1 MSIIYFILLA
11 IVAGIVCFTIQ
22 SAGKNVAAFIALIV
36 STIGIGITSQLCMV
50 VVRGND
56 GDVLDQRFDWL
67 PEIGASFS
75 THVNGLSAI
84 LALLACICFVLI
96 ILSTLHKNI
105 ERTNAFYGFMLLS
118 LAGLIGVFIAWD
130 ALLFYIFWELAL
142 IPVYF
147 LCSMWG
153 GENRIQVSF
162 KFFIY
167 TFVGSLLMLIGL
179 LFMYNKTPDHSFAWT
194 SFSHLKEVL
203 TLAEQRNLF
212 WLLFIAFA
220 IKMPIFPLH
229 TWQPDTYKQSLTP
242 VTMILSAVMVK
253 MGLFAVVRWLN
264 PILPNAGQEY
274 SIIVIGLCVISIVYG
289 SLLAITQ
296 TDIKKLVAYSS
307 IAHIGLM
314 CAALFSFNEIG
325 IVGAQVQ
332 MFSHGINII
341 GMWILVYFIESK
353 FGTTDLNKMG
363 GIAAL
368 NPTFTIFLVIITLA
382 NVALPLT
389 NGFIGEFMMFNGV
402 FNAKYISSNAI
413 IILYTVLAGLG
424 VIFSAVYSLAMVQ
437 KVAFGEL
444 KNTSLTKENTKL
456 SNAEWLALAIITVL
470 IIVFGFYPQP
480 IIDLVSK

>member
-1 MSIIYFILLA
+1 MSIIYFIILA
-11 IVAGIVCFTIQ
+11 IVAGIFCFAIGKRNQ
-22 SAGKNVAAFIALIV
+22 SIPAWIALII
-36 STIGIGITSQLCMV
+36 STIGIAITSNLGMV
-50 VVRGND
+50 VIRGND
-56 GDVLDQRFDWL
+56 GDILDQRFDWL
-67 PEIGASFS
+67 PELGASFA
-75 THVNGLSAI
+75 THVNGLSAM
-84 LALLACICFVLI
+84 LCLLACICFVLI
-96 ILSTLHKNI
+96 ILSTMGKNI
-105 ERTNAFYGFMLLS
+105 DRSNSFYGFMLLT

-153 GENRIQVSF
+153 GENRIKVSF

-167 TFVGSLLMLIGL
+167 TFVGSLLMLVAL
-179 LFMYNKTPDHSFAWT
+179 LFMYNKTPDHSFSWV
-194 SFSHLKEVL
+194 SFSNLKDVL
-203 TLAEQRNLF
+203 SLAEQRNLF

-229 TWQPDTYKQSLTP
+229 TWQPDTYAQSLSP
-242 VTMILSAVMVK
+242 VTMILSAIMVK

-274 SIIVIGLCVISIVYG
+274 STIVMTLCVIGIVYS
-289 SLLAITQ
+289 SLLAINQ
-296 TDIKKLVAYSS
+296 SNIKKLVAYSS

-314 CAALFSFNEIG
+314 CAALFSFSQIG
-325 IVGAQVQ
+325 IVGAGVQ

-341 GMWILVYFIESK
+341 GMWILVYFIENK
-353 FGTTDLNKMG
+353 FGTTDLKKMG

-368 NPTFTIFLVIITLA
+368 NPTFTIFLVVVTLA

-389 NGFIGEFMMFNGV
+389 NGFIGEFMMFNGL
-402 FNAKYISSNAI
+402 FNAKHLHSNNWNIA
-413 IILYTVLAGLG
+413 LTVLAGLG
-424 VIFSAVYSLAMVQ
+424 VIFSAVYSLGMVQ

-444 KNTSLTKENTKL
+444 QNKNLTKENTKL
-456 SNAEWLALAIITVL
+456 SNFEWLALAIITIL

>member
-1 MSIIYFILLA
+1 MSIIYFIILA
-11 IVAGIVCFTIQ
+11 IVAGIFCFAIGKRNQ
-22 SAGKNVAAFIALIV
+22 SIPAWIALII
-36 STIGIGITSQLCMV
+36 STIGIAITSNLGMV
-50 VVRGND
+50 VIRGND
-56 GDVLDQRFDWL
+56 GDILDQRFDWL
-67 PEIGASFS
+67 PELGASFA
-75 THVNGLSAI
+75 THINGLSAM
-84 LALLACICFVLI
+84 LCLLACICFVLI
-96 ILSTLHKNI
+96 ILSTMGKNI
-105 ERTNAFYGFMLLS
+105 DRSNSFYGFMLLT

-153 GENRIQVSF
+153 GENRIKVSF

-167 TFVGSLLMLIGL
+167 TFVGSLLMLVAL
-179 LFMYNKTPDHSFAWT
+179 LFMYNKTPDHSFSWV
-194 SFSHLKEVL
+194 SFSNLKDVL
-203 TLAEQRNLF
+203 SLAEQRNLF

-229 TWQPDTYKQSLTP
+229 TWQPDTYAQSLSP
-242 VTMILSAVMVK
+242 VTMILSAIMVK

-274 SIIVIGLCVISIVYG
+274 STIVMTLCVIGIVYS
-289 SLLAITQ
+289 SLLAINQ
-296 TDIKKLVAYSS
+296 SNIKKLVAYSS

-314 CAALFSFNEIG
+314 CAALFSFSQIG
-325 IVGAQVQ
+325 IVGAGVQ

-341 GMWILVYFIESK
+341 GMWILVYFIENK
-353 FGTTDLNKMG
+353 FGTTDLKKMG

-368 NPTFTIFLVIITLA
+368 NPTFTIFLVVVTLA

-389 NGFIGEFMMFNGV
+389 NGFIGEFMMFNGM
-402 FNAKYISSNAI
+402 FNAKHLHSNNWNIA
-413 IILYTVLAGLG
+413 LTVLAGLG
-424 VIFSAVYSLAMVQ
+424 VIFSAVYSLGMIQ

-444 KNTSLTKENTKL
+444 QNKNLTKENTKL
-456 SNAEWLALAIITVL
+456 SNFEWLALAIITIL

>member
-1 MSIIYFILLA
+1 MSIIYFIILA
-11 IVAGIVCFTIQ
+11 IVAGIFCFAIGKRNQ
-22 SAGKNVAAFIALIV
+22 SIPAWIALII
-36 STIGIGITSQLCMV
+36 STIGIAITSNLGMV
-50 VVRGND
+50 VIRGND
-56 GDVLDQRFDWL
+56 GDILDQRFDWL
-67 PEIGASFS
+67 PELGASFA
-75 THVNGLSAI
+75 THINGLSAM
-84 LALLACICFVLI
+84 LCLLACICFVLI
-96 ILSTLHKNI
+96 ILSTMGKNI
-105 ERTNAFYGFMLLS
+105 DRSNSFYGFMLLT

-153 GENRIQVSF
+153 GENRIKVSF

-167 TFVGSLLMLIGL
+167 TFVGSLLMLVAL
-179 LFMYNKTPDHSFAWT
+179 LFMYNKTPDHSFSWV
-194 SFSHLKEVL
+194 SFSNLKDVL
-203 TLAEQRNLF
+203 SLAEQRNLF

-229 TWQPDTYKQSLTP
+229 TWQPDTYAQSLSP
-242 VTMILSAVMVK
+242 VTMILSAIMVK

-274 SIIVIGLCVISIVYG
+274 STIVMTLCVIGIVYS
-289 SLLAITQ
+289 SLLAINQ
-296 TDIKKLVAYSS
+296 SNIKKLVAYSS

-314 CAALFSFNEIG
+314 CAALFSFSQIG
-325 IVGAQVQ
+325 IVGAGVQ

-341 GMWILVYFIESK
+341 GMWILVYFIENK
-353 FGTTDLNKMG
+353 FGTTDLKKMG

-368 NPTFTIFLVIITLA
+368 NPTFTIFLVVVTLA

-389 NGFIGEFMMFNGV
+389 NGFIGEFMMFNGL
-402 FNAKYISSNAI
+402 FNAKHLHSNNWNIA
-413 IILYTVLAGLG
+413 LTVLAGLG
-424 VIFSAVYSLAMVQ
+424 VIFSAVYSLGMVQ

-444 KNTSLTKENTKL
+444 QNKNLTKENTKL
-456 SNAEWLALAIITVL
+456 SNFEWLALAIITIL